1 MLKYGRVPLFV
12 CIWSSQEVKISLFV
26 TKTFSAFY
34 FLSSSTENGKIGL
47 KMIQRYHFVCFVW
60 KPTKMFIKFY
70 NIWRYWCI
78 NVFFLSFFSLKW
90 YTFAKCY
97 FCQLASPIYCI
108 LEING
113 CLFWVLLSFSF
124 QNSLHYNNYF

>member
-1 MLKYGRVPLFV
+1 MVEFLFLCVYDLLKKSKFLCSWQRHFLLFIFCLLQQRMGRLGWRWSNVITLFV
-12 CIWSSQEVKISLFV
+12 LYENQQRCLSNSTTYEGIDVL
-26 TKTFSAFY
+26 TF
-34 FLSSSTENGKIGL
+34 
-47 KMIQRYHFVCFVW
+47 
-60 KPTKMFIKFY
+60 
-70 NIWRYWCI
+70 
-78 NVFFLSFFSLKW
+78 FFLSLGSIKLSLKW

-124 QNSLHYNNYF
+124 QNYNYNYF